1 MSMALLLQTTELIK
15 KVRRP
20 RAVQN
25 IYKQVPVFHATN
37 IVQVK
42 GGKAKY
48 LTNLADAMEKEC
60 RQEQK

>member
-1 MSMALLLQTTELIK
+1 MSTASLLQTTELIK

-42 GGKAKY
+42 GRKAKNSN
-48 LTNLADAMEKEC
+48 NLADAMEKGC
-60 RQEQK
+60 RQE